1 MTSASAAL
9 QPPRF
14 SRDRTTLLLYAALG
28 VFGALQ
34 VVPGLVTPALR
45 DELGYGYTLA
55 SLHLSAFAGLG
66 VLAGLAGPA
75 LDRRFGRRAVLVAGL
90 LGLGG
95 GAAALTAGRAPVAT
109 LAAAGLAG
117 LLGTLVLITVQAALS
132 DHHGEHRAVAF
143 SESNVLASAGAAAA
157 PLAVGAAAAALGS
170 WRWGVLAL
178 AAGGLVVSIVAGR
191 VRVPSS
197 LALVEPA
204 STARSERRLPPA
216 ARAGVGLV
224 FAGVVLEWS
233 VSYWGATYL
242 REVAALE
249 RAAAVTGMTL
259 FFAAMVA
266 GRVLGGVLV
275 RRTDAARLVAAGL
288 VTTGLGLALH
298 TTSTAPVV
306 ALAGL
311 VLLGLGISVLFPLSL
326 SLAVA
331 AAPDRSAVVSGR
343 CVVVG
348 SSAVLLGPLVVGQ
361 LADAVGLRPALGLL
375 PVVAVV
381 AAVLLARVVRLR

>member
-1 MTSASAAL
+1 MA
-9 QPPRF
+9 
-14 SRDRTTLLLYAALG
+14 LYAALG

-45 DELGYGYTLA
+45 DEFGYGYTLA

-90 LGLGG
+90 LGVGG

-143 SESNVLASAGAAAA
+143 VESNVLASVGSAAA
-157 PLAVGAAAAALGS
+157 PLAVGLAAATLGS

-178 AAGGLVVSIVAGR
+178 ASSGLIVSVVATR
-191 VRVPSS
+191 VHVPSS
-197 LALVEPA
+197 LPPVDQPSA
-204 STARSERRLPPA
+204 TRRDRRLPPA
-216 ARAGVGLV
+216 ARAGVALV
-224 FAGVVLEWS
+224 FTGVVLEWS

-242 REVAALE
+242 REVVALE
-249 RAAAVTGMTL
+249 RAAAVTAMTF
-259 FFAAMVA
+259 FFAAMLT
-266 GRVLGGVLV
+266 GRVVGGVLV
-275 RRTDAARLVAAGL
+275 RRIDPARLVAVGL
-288 VTTGLGLALH
+288 LTTGLGLLLQS
-298 TTSTAPVV
+298 TSTAAVT

-311 VLLGLGISVLFPLSL
+311 VLLGLGISVLFPLAL

-331 AAPDRSAVVSGR
+331 AAPDRPAVVSGR
-343 CVVVG
+343 CVVAG
-348 SSAVLLGPLVVGQ
+348 STAVLLGPLVVGQ
-361 LADAVGLRPALGLL
+361 LADAVGLRTALGLL

-381 AAVLLARVVRLR
+381 GAVLLARVVRLR